1 MSVTTGVEYAGFW
14 RRTAAALIDTL
25 LLLGLALILE
35 LLLDGA
41 VPFEKS
47 PDAEQPGFWRDMLM
61 DYLLPLGLTL
71 FFWVQLLGTPGK
83 LLLQCRIADTHT
95 GRPLSNQ
102 QAALR
107 YIGYFLSAIPLLLG
121 FLWIAWDKRKQGFHD
136 KLANAVVVMEDEAN
150 KPLAELL
157 RELR

>member
-1 MSVTTGVEYAGFW
+1 MEYAGFW

-25 LLLGLALILE
+25 LLLGLAFILE
-35 LLLDGA
+35 LVLDSA
-41 VPFEKS
+41 MPFEES
-47 PDAEQPGFWRDMLM
+47 SDAVQSGLRREILTDH
-61 DYLLPLGLTL
+61 LLPFGLIL
-71 FFWVQLLGTPGK
+71 FFWVKLLGTPGK
-83 LLLQCRIADTHT
+83 LLLQCRIADAST
-95 GRPLSNQ
+95 GRPLSGR

-121 FLWIAWDKRKQGFHD
+121 FLWIAWDKRKQGLHD
-136 KLANAVVVMEDEAN
+136 KLANTVVVVEDEAT